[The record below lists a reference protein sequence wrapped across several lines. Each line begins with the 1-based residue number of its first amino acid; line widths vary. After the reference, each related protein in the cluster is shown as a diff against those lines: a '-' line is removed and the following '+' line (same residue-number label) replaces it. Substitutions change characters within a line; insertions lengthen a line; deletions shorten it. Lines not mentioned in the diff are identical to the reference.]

1 MGKVFLVGA
10 GPGDPELLTRKAAR
24 LLAEATIVLHDAL
37 VSREVLALI
46 SPRAELIDVGKR
58 FGQKLL
64 TQDEINSLLI
74 SYAASHEIVVRLKGG
89 DPLIFGRAAEE
100 MLALREAA
108 VDFEVVPG
116 ITAALAAA
124 ASAKISL
131 TDRRLAS
138 QLLFTTFSR
147 SASQFAEEAFFRHS
161 ERSLRSEV
169 RFSIARPLCDESL
182 FSSLATRHSP
192 LATSSSA
199 ADEGPARHS
208 ERSLRSEESLF
219 GHNVYGTNP
228 STTTLVIYMP
238 GPDYPELSRWLQ
250 DSGLPADL
258 PCAVISKATQPDQQL
273 LRTTIAALAEA
284 AKLPAP
290 AILLVGRVAA
300 HSADSRAASALDAAA
315 PAFDLLRNSL
325 PGGHLNARIS

>member
-1 MGKVFLVGA
+1 MGKVYLVGA
-10 GPGDPELLTRKAAR
+10 GPGDPELLTCKAAR

-37 VSREVLALI
+37 VSREVLTLI
-46 SPRAELIDVGKR
+46 SPRAERIDVGKR

-64 TQDEINSLLI
+64 TQNEINSLLI

-89 DPLIFGRAAEE
+89 DPLIFGRAADE

-108 VDFEVVPG
+108 IEFEVVPG

-124 ASAKISL
+124 ASAKIPL

-147 SASQFAEEAFFRHS
+147 TAPQFAEEASLRHS
-161 ERSLRSEV
+161 ERSLRSQ
-169 RFSIARPLCDESL
+169 ESL
-182 FSSLATRHSP
+182 LRLSP
-192 LATSSSA
+192 GAM
-199 ADEGPARHS
+199 
-208 ERSLRSEESLF
+208 
-219 GHNVYGTNP
+219 NP
-228 STTTLVIYMP
+228 NSTTLVIYMP

-258 PCAVISKATQPDQQL
+258 PCAVISKASRPDQQQ
-273 LRTTIAALAEA
+273 LRTTIAALATTP
-284 AKLPAP
+284 KLPAP

-300 HSADSRAASALDAAA
+300 QPSDADATAAS
-315 PAFDLLRNSL
+315 AFDLLNDFL
-325 PGGHLNARIS
+325 PGDSPNVPIS

>member
-1 MGKVFLVGA
+1 MGKVYLVGA

-74 SYAASHEIVVRLKGG
+74 SYAASREIVVRLKAG

-108 VDFEVVPG
+108 IDFEVVPG

-147 SASQFAEEAFFRHS
+147 AASATAMDWSTVS
-161 ERSLRSEV
+161 
-169 RFSIARPLCDESL
+169 
-182 FSSLATRHSP
+182 
-192 LATSSSA
+192 
-199 ADEGPARHS
+199 
-208 ERSLRSEESLF
+208 
-219 GHNVYGTNP
+219 

-258 PCAVISKATQPDQQL
+258 PCAVISKATQPNQQL
-273 LRTTIAALAEA
+273 QRTTIAALADA

-300 HSADSRAASALDAAA
+300 QPSDIFIAETTGMSALD
-315 PAFDLLRNSL
+315 LLNDFL
-325 PGGHLNARIS
+325 PGDSHHVPIF

>member
-10 GPGDPELLTRKAAR
+10 GPGDPDLLTRKAAR

-46 SPRAELIDVGKR
+46 SPRAERIDVGKR

-74 SYAASHEIVVRLKGG
+74 SYAASHKIVVRLKGG

-100 MLALREAA
+100 MHALREAA
-108 VDFEVVPG
+108 IDFEVVPG
-116 ITAALAAA
+116 ITAAFAAA
-124 ASAKISL
+124 ASAKIPL

-147 SASQFAEEAFFRHS
+147 TASQSAEEASLRHS
-161 ERSLRSEV
+161 ERSDP
-169 RFSIARPLCDESL
+169 I
-182 FSSLATRHSP
+182 FSSAPVCGASGR
-192 LATSSSA
+192 AV
-199 ADEGPARHS
+199 
-208 ERSLRSEESLF
+208 EESLF

-228 STTTLVIYMP
+228 NSTTLVIYMP

-258 PCAVISKATQPDQQL
+258 PCAVISKATLPDQQL
-273 LRTTIAALAEA
+273 LSTTVAALASVT
-284 AKLPAP
+284 KLPAP

-300 HSADSRAASALDAAA
+300 HSAADA
-315 PAFDLLRNSL
+315 PGTSAFDLLNDFF
-325 PGGHLNARIS
+325 PGDSANVPIS

>member
-1 MGKVFLVGA
+1 MGKVYLVGA

-24 LLAEATIVLHDAL
+24 LLAQATIVLHDAL

-46 SPRAELIDVGKR
+46 SPRAERIDVGKR

-124 ASAKISL
+124 ASAKIPL

-147 SASQFAEEAFFRHS
+147 SAS
-161 ERSLRSEV
+161 
-169 RFSIARPLCDESL
+169 
-182 FSSLATRHSP
+182 
-192 LATSSSA
+192 A
-199 ADEGPARHS
+199 APIEWS
-208 ERSLRSEESLF
+208 TVS
-219 GHNVYGTNP
+219 

-238 GPDYPELSRWLQ
+238 GPDYPQLSRRLQ

-273 LRTTIAALAEA
+273 FRTTIAALAET

-300 HSADSRAASALDAAA
+300 QPSDADVTAAS
-315 PAFDLLRNSL
+315 AFDLLNDFL
-325 PGGHLNARIS
+325 PGDSPNVPIS

>member
-46 SPRAELIDVGKR
+46 SPRAECIDVGKR

-74 SYAASHEIVVRLKGG
+74 SYAASHEIIVRLKGG

-108 VDFEVVPG
+108 IDFEVVPG

-124 ASAKISL
+124 ASARISL
-131 TDRRLAS
+131 TYRRVAF

-147 SASQFAEEAFFRHS
+147 AA
-161 ERSLRSEV
+161 
-169 RFSIARPLCDESL
+169 
-182 FSSLATRHSP
+182 
-192 LATSSSA
+192 SSSPMDWSA
-199 ADEGPARHS
+199 
-208 ERSLRSEESLF
+208 
-219 GHNVYGTNP
+219 VTT
-228 STTTLVIYMP
+228 TTTLVIYMP

-250 DSGLPADL
+250 DSDLPADL
-258 PCAVISKATQPDQQL
+258 PCAVISKATHPDQQL
-273 LRTTIAALAEA
+273 FRTTIAALAEA

-290 AILLVGRVAA
+290 ALLLVGRVAA
-300 HSADSRAASALDAAA
+300 QPSDTDFTAASG
-315 PAFDLLRNSL
+315 LLHDSL
-325 PGGHLNARIS
+325 PGNLRNVLSRRSSVL

>member
-37 VSREVLALI
+37 VSREVLELI
-46 SPRAELIDVGKR
+46 SPRAERIDVGKR
-58 FGQKLL
+58 CGQKLL

-74 SYAASHEIVVRLKGG
+74 SYAASHKIVVRLKGG

-108 VDFEVVPG
+108 IEFEVVPG

-124 ASAKISL
+124 ASARISL

-138 QLLFTTFSR
+138 QLLFITFSR
-147 SASQFAEEAFFRHS
+147 TASATPMDWSAAYGRHTTNDFPEGAASQFAERASIRHS
-161 ERSLRSEV
+161 ERSGPT
-169 RFSIARPLCDESL
+169 FSSAPVCGVSGRAVEESL
-182 FSSLATRHSP
+182 FSENLCAMNP
-192 LATSSSA
+192 
-199 ADEGPARHS
+199 
-208 ERSLRSEESLF
+208 RS
-219 GHNVYGTNP
+219 
-228 STTTLVIYMP
+228 TTLVIYMP
-238 GPDYPELSRWLQ
+238 GTDYTALSRWLQ

-258 PCAVISKATQPDQQL
+258 PCAVISKATLPGQQL
-273 LRTTIAALAEA
+273 LRTTIAALPKA

-300 HSADSRAASALDAAA
+300 QPTDSYAASARDAATS
-315 PAFDLLRNSL
+315 AFDLLRDSL
-325 PGGHLNARIS
+325 PGGHPNVPIS

>member
-24 LLAEATIVLHDAL
+24 LLAAATIVLHDAL

-147 SASQFAEEAFFRHS
+147 TASQFAEEASLRHS
-161 ERSLRSEV
+161 ERSDP
-169 RFSIARPLCDESL
+169 I
-182 FSSLATRHSP
+182 FSSAPVCGASGR
-192 LATSSSA
+192 AV
-199 ADEGPARHS
+199 
-208 ERSLRSEESLF
+208 EESLF

-258 PCAVISKATQPDQQL
+258 PCAVISKATQPDQHL

-315 PAFDLLRNSL
+315 PAFDLLRDSL
-325 PGGHLNARIS
+325 PGGHHHAPIS

>member
-46 SPRAELIDVGKR
+46 SPRAERIDVGKR

-100 MLALREAA
+100 MRALRDAA

-124 ASAKISL
+124 ASAKVSL
-131 TDRRLAS
+131 TDRRVAS

-147 SASQFAEEAFFRHS
+147 TASQFAEEASLRHS
-161 ERSLRSEV
+161 ERSDP
-169 RFSIARPLCDESL
+169 I
-182 FSSLATRHSP
+182 FSSAPVCGASGR
-192 LATSSSA
+192 AV
-199 ADEGPARHS
+199 
-208 ERSLRSEESLF
+208 EESLF
-219 GHNVYGTNP
+219 GHNVYGINP

-258 PCAVISKATQPDQQL
+258 PCAVISKATHPDQQL
-273 LRTTIAALAEA
+273 LRTTIAALAQA

-300 HSADSRAASALDAAA
+300 QPSEISIAETTGMSALNLFNDFFSGDSRHV
-315 PAFDLLRNSL
+315 P
-325 PGGHLNARIS
+325 IS

>member
-1 MGKVFLVGA
+1 MGKVYLVGA

-46 SPRAELIDVGKR
+46 SPRAERIDVGKR

-74 SYAASHEIVVRLKGG
+74 SYAASQEIVVRLKGG

-108 VDFEVVPG
+108 ADFEVVPG

-147 SASQFAEEAFFRHS
+147 TASQFAEDASFRHS
-161 ERSLRSEV
+161 ERSLRS
-169 RFSIARPLCDESL
+169 DESL
-182 FSSLATRHSP
+182 FPLLATRHSP

-199 ADEGPARHS
+199 PVCGASGRAV
-208 ERSLRSEESLF
+208 EESLF
-219 GHNVYGTNP
+219 GHNVYGINP

-250 DSGLPADL
+250 GSGLPADL
-258 PCAVISKATQPDQQL
+258 PCAVISKASHPDQQQ
-273 LRTTIAALAEA
+273 LRTTIAALATSP
-284 AKLPAP
+284 KLPAP

-300 HSADSRAASALDAAA
+300 QPSDADAAA
-315 PAFDLLRNSL
+315 ASAFDLLNDFL
-325 PGGHLNARIS
+325 PGDSANVPIS